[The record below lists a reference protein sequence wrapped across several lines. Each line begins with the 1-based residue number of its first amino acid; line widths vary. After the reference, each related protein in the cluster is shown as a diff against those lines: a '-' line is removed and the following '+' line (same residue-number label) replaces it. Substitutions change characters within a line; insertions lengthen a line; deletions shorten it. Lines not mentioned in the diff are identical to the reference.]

1 MEKEKTPSLFSLSTE
16 YLSLLELGYP
26 EIYDKDSDEVKE
38 AKEET
43 RQVFLDTVKLLL
55 EEIGDKADGYC
66 ALISRFEGRAKTIE
80 NEISRLMALKKSM
93 DNAKKRM
100 RESLIY
106 CMKEMGK
113 DSIITDLHTIKIVN
127 NGGVLP
133 LEVDE
138 DKVPKAFKKTVIEEK
153 PDNDKIRKAL
163 EKGEELDF
171 AHLKPR
177 GQRLVIK

>member
-1 MEKEKTPSLFSLSTE
+1 MADKPTLFSLSTE

-26 EIYDKDSDEVKE
+26 EIYEKDSDEVKE

-66 ALISRFEGRAKTIE
+66 YLITRFEGRAKTIE
-80 NEISRLMALKKSM
+80 NEISRLMALKKAM

-100 RESLIY
+100 RESLLF

-113 DSIITDLHTIKIVN
+113 DTITTDLHTIKIKN

-133 LEVDE
+133 LDVDE
-138 DKVPKAFKKTVIEEK
+138 AKVPKEFKKTIVEEK
-153 PDNDKIRKAL
+153 PDNEKIRKAL
-163 EKGEELDF
+163 NDGKELDF
-171 AHLKPR
+171 ARFLPR
-177 GQRLVIK
+177 GQRLDIK